1 MRYIGSKILLL
12 DKISSF
18 VPVDTESICD
28 IFAGTAS
35 VGKYFKRTHKLISN
49 DILYFSFVLQ
59 KAYLG
64 LSKEPKFLEFKKRF
78 NLHPID
84 YFNSTIKPYNIQSNP
99 FVYEN
104 YSPNE
109 NCQRSYFSNENAL
122 KIDYIR
128 QALQQLLCDDT
139 INQNEYFYLLAS
151 LIEAVSL
158 VSNTT
163 GTYGAYLKIWDKRS
177 LKPLTL
183 SRLNI
188 DDSKKTDN
196 LCFNENS
203 NYLIDKISG
212 DVLYIDPPYNSR
224 QYAPNYHILETI
236 ARYDNPKIN
245 GVTGIREYSD
255 LKSNFCVKNKARLE
269 LENLISKANFK
280 YIILSY
286 NSEGI
291 ISKNEIEHILK
302 KYAKR
307 SSYKCEKIPYR
318 RYKNNKNTKD
328 EVNELLFYIEKQ

>member
-18 VPVDTESICD
+18 IPADSKSICD

-35 VGKYFKRTHKLISN
+35 VGKYFKHSHKLISN

-64 LSKEPKFLEFKKRF
+64 LSEEPNFLEFKKKF

-84 YFNSTIKPYNIQSNP
+84 YFNNQTEPYALQNRP
-99 FVYEN
+99 FIFEN

-109 NCQRSYFSNENAL
+109 KSQRSYFSNQNAL

-128 QALQQLLCDDT
+128 QKLEQFFQDKML
-139 INQNEYFYLLAS
+139 NKGEYFYILAS

-158 VSNTT
+158 VSNTA
-163 GTYGAYLKIWDKRS
+163 GTYGAYLKTWDKRS
-177 LKPLTL
+177 LKPLIL
-183 SRLNI
+183 SRLAINNSI
-188 DDSKKTDN
+188 SKDN
-196 LCFNENS
+196 LCFNENGS
-203 NYLIDKISG
+203 SLIEKING

-236 ARYDNPKIN
+236 AKYDNPKIS
-245 GVTGIREYSD
+245 GLTGIREYRD
-255 LKSNFCVKNKARLE
+255 LKSNFCIKNKARLE
-269 LENLISKANFK
+269 LENLIKKANFK
-280 YIILSY
+280 HIILSY

-291 ISKNEIEHILK
+291 ISEREIEAILK
-302 KYAKR
+302 KYDKR

-318 RYKNNKNTKD
+318 RYKNNKNTKT
-328 EVNELLFYIEKQ
+328 EVNELLFYIEK

>member
-12 DKISSF
+12 DKISNF
-18 VPVDTESICD
+18 IPKNTQTLCD

-35 VGKYFKRTHKLISN
+35 VGKYFKKSYNLISN
-49 DILYFSFVLQ
+49 DILYFSFILQ
-59 KAYLG
+59 KAYLQ
-64 LSKEPKFLEFKKRF
+64 LYEEPKFSKFIAYF
-78 NLHPID
+78 NDHPID
-84 YFNSTIKPYNIQSNP
+84 YFNEKTSSYNFLDKPFI
-99 FVYEN
+99 YEN

-109 NCQRSYFSNENAL
+109 NCQRSYFSVDNAL

-128 QALQQLLCDDT
+128 QSIEQFLKDGI
-139 INQNEYFYLLAS
+139 INQDEYYYLLAS

-183 SRLNI
+183 SLLDI
-188 DDSKKTDN
+188 DFYKKTNN

-203 NYLIDKISG
+203 NSLIDKISG

-236 ARYDNPKIN
+236 ARYDYPKIS
-245 GVTGIREYSD
+245 GVTGMRDYTS
-255 LKSNFCVKNKARLE
+255 LKSNFCIKAKAGLE
-269 LENLISKANFK
+269 LDNLVSRADFK
-280 YIILSY
+280 HIILSY

-291 ISKNEIEHILK
+291 ISEMDIENTLK
-302 KYAKR
+302 KYGKETT
-307 SSYKCEKIPYR
+307 YKCEKIPYR
-318 RYKNNKNTKD
+318 RYKNNKEAKND
-328 EVNELLFYIEKQ
+328 VNELLFYIEK

>member
-18 VPVDTESICD
+18 IPKNSRSICD

-35 VGKYFKRTHKLISN
+35 VGRYFKQSHKLISN

-64 LSKEPKFLEFKKRF
+64 IKKEPSFAIFKKKF
-78 NLHPID
+78 NTHPID
-84 YFNSTIKPYNIQSNP
+84 YFNKATEPYKIINKP

-109 NCQRSYFSNENAL
+109 KCKRLYFNSKNAL

-128 QALQQLLCDDT
+128 QSLELYLEDNT
-139 INQNEYFYLLAS
+139 ITQDEYYYLLAS
-151 LIEAVSL
+151 LIEAISL
-158 VSNTT
+158 ISNTT
-163 GTYGAYLKIWDKRS
+163 GTYGAYLKTWDKRS

-183 SRLNI
+183 SRLDINFCE
-188 DDSKKTDN
+188 KMDN

-203 NYLIDKISG
+203 NSLIDKISG
-212 DVLYIDPPYNSR
+212 DVLYVDPPYNSR

-236 ARYDNPKIN
+236 ARYDYPKIS
-245 GVTGIREYSD
+245 GVTGMRDYAS
-255 LKSNFCVKNKARLE
+255 LKSNFCIKAKAGKE
-269 LENLISKANFK
+269 LDDLISRANFRH
-280 YIILSY
+280 IILSY

-291 ISKNEIEHILK
+291 ISEREIENTLK
-302 KYAKR
+302 KYGKE
-307 SSYKCEKIPYR
+307 STYKCEKIPYR
-318 RYKNNKNTKD
+318 RYKSNKKAKS
-328 EVNELLFYIEKQ
+328 EVNEMLFYIKK

>member
-18 VPVDTESICD
+18 IPKNTNILCD

-35 VGKYFKRTHKLISN
+35 VGKYFKKSHNLISN
-49 DILYFSFVLQ
+49 DILYFSFILQ

-64 LSKEPKFLEFKKRF
+64 LYEEPKFSKFIAKF
-78 NLHPID
+78 NAHPID
-84 YFNSTIKPYNIQSNP
+84 YFNKIACSNEFLNKPFI
-99 FVYEN
+99 YEN
-104 YSPNE
+104 YSPSN
-109 NCQRSYFSNENAL
+109 NCQRSYFSVENAL

-128 QALQQLLCDDT
+128 QSIEQFLQDKI
-139 INQNEYFYLLAS
+139 INQNEYYYLLAS

-183 SRLNI
+183 SRLDI
-188 DDSKKTDN
+188 DFCKKTDH

-203 NYLIDKISG
+203 SSLIDRIAG

-236 ARYDNPKIN
+236 ARYDYPKIS
-245 GVTGIREYSD
+245 GVTGVRDYAN
-255 LKSNFCVKNKARLE
+255 LKSNFCIKAKAKIE
-269 LENLISKANFK
+269 LENLVSKADFK
-280 YIILSY
+280 HIILSY

-291 ISKNEIEHILK
+291 ISETEIQNILK
-302 KYAKR
+302 KYGKK
-307 SSYKCEKIPYR
+307 STYKCEKIPYR
-318 RYKNNKNTKD
+318 RYKSNKEAKND
-328 EVNELLFYIEKQ
+328 VCELLFYIEK

>member
-18 VPVDTESICD
+18 IPKSTRTLCD

-35 VGKYFKRTHKLISN
+35 VGRYFKKSHNLISN

-59 KAYLG
+59 KAYLQ
-64 LSKEPKFLEFKKRF
+64 LCKEPKFSKFIAQF
-78 NLHPID
+78 NRHPID
-84 YFNSTIKPYNIQSNP
+84 YFNSKNSPNDFINKPFIC
-99 FVYEN
+99 EN
-104 YSPNE
+104 YSPNG
-109 NCQRSYFSNENAL
+109 NCQRSYFSVENAL

-128 QALQQLLCDDT
+128 QSIEQFLKDEI
-139 INQNEYFYLLAS
+139 INQDEYYYLLAS

-183 SRLNI
+183 SLLNI
-188 DDSKKTDN
+188 NFYKKTNN

-203 NYLIDKISG
+203 NSLIGKVSG

-236 ARYDNPKIN
+236 ARYDYPKIS
-245 GVTGIREYSD
+245 GVTGMRDYTN
-255 LKSNFCVKNKARLE
+255 LKSNFCIKTKAKIE
-269 LENLISKANFK
+269 LENLVSKADFK
-280 YIILSY
+280 HIVLSY
-286 NSEGI
+286 NSDGI
-291 ISKNEIEHILK
+291 ISEIDIENTLK
-302 KYAKR
+302 KFGKECT
-307 SSYKCEKIPYR
+307 YKCEKIPYR
-318 RYKNNKNTKD
+318 RYKSNKEAKND
-328 EVNELLFYIEKQ
+328 VNELLFYIEK